1 MVIYFDDSLPKFVL
15 LLTKELSSQAV
26 EEGLFSRDTSGR
38 LSFFSATPLSKKLI
52 SRISKVVSSELG
64 AYARVDRPIADIDD
78 FGVKELFSESSLKLK
93 AAELSVK
100 LLDRRLVGADWL
112 RAPTT
117 KKLEPSRFV
126 FASIKGG
133 VGRTTALSIV
143 AADLAAQG
151 KSTLIIDLDLEA
163 PGIGS
168 MLLDDG
174 TTPEF
179 GMIDALVEIG
189 LGKLSDGFM
198 ADLVGPSALADRKG
212 RIDVIPAFGRRSLKN
227 PGEILGKISRA
238 YAERVDDKGDVSTFL
253 DKVSEITDYFSALG
267 RYDAILV
274 DARAG
279 LHETTASALLGLGAH
294 VFLFGLDEPQTF
306 HGYEA
311 LLSNLVRIDVIAEA
325 KSNWL
330 STISM
335 VQGKTP
341 NGEDEESSFNNRCD
355 ALFKKCGLISKTT
368 AVNRVLLPAE
378 PFGDVPWEDD
388 SKIVEKEFEEAAT
401 DESVDILHV
410 LYDDQFLLFD
420 PNRQS
425 QLMTHNFYRQSYQM
439 LLQKVEAVMSDHVGE
454 NS

>member
-1 MVIYFDDSLPKFVL
+1 MIYFDDSLPKFTSL
-15 LLTKELSSQAV
+15 LVEELGTNAV
-26 EEGLFSRDTSGR
+26 EDGLFSRDTSGR
-38 LSFFSATPLSKKLI
+38 LSFFSATKLTKKILT
-52 SRISKVVSSELG
+52 RISKLALSELG
-64 AYARVDRPIADIDD
+64 AYARADRPIADIDD
-78 FGVKELFSESSLKLK
+78 FGVSELFSERSLKLS
-93 AAELSVK
+93 AAGISVR

-117 KKLEPSRFV
+117 EKSDPSRFV

-143 AADLAAQG
+143 AADLAAKG

-174 TTPEF
+174 TTPDF

-198 ADLVGPSALADRKG
+198 ADLIGPSALADRKG
-212 RIDVIPAFGRRSLKN
+212 RIDVVPAFGRRSLKN

-238 YAERVDDKGDVSTFL
+238 YAERVDINGNVATFL

-311 LLSNLVRIDVIAEA
+311 LLSNLVRIDVIADA
-325 KSNWL
+325 KADWL

-335 VQGKTP
+335 VQGKKTDS
-341 NGEDEESSFNNRCD
+341 EDDESSFATRCD
-355 ALFKKCGLISKTT
+355 ALFKTCGLISKTKKS
-368 AVNRVLLPAE
+368 NRFFAAAE
-378 PFGDVPWEDD
+378 PFSNVPWDD
-388 SKIVEKEFEEAAT
+388 DAEIVEAELKDGSS
-401 DESVDILHV
+401 DESIDILHV
-410 LYDDQFLLFD
+410 LYDDQFFLFD
-420 PNRQS
+420 PNRRN
-425 QLMTHNFYRQSYQM
+425 QLMTHQVYKTPYHM
-439 LLQKVEAVMSDHVGE
+439 LLQKVESVMLSHVGE
-454 NS
+454 KI